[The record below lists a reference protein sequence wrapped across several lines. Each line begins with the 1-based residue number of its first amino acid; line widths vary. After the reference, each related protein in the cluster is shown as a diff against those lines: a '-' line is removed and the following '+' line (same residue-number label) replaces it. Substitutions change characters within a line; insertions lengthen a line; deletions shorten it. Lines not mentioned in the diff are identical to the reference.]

1 MSLELRAFVFDLDG
15 VIADTTEYH
24 YRSWK
29 RLADEEGLPFTRA
42 DNEALRGLSRR
53 ASLNHLLH
61 DQSIDEAT
69 AQAWMARKNAYFSIY
84 LDQMTAADLLPGV
97 VQLIDEAR
105 AYGLKTA
112 VASSSQNAKRVLER
126 IGILDRFDVVG
137 DALCV
142 ANTKPAPDVFLWVL
156 DRLQVLPDQA
166 VVFEDAE
173 VGVAAARGAGCW
185 VVGVG
190 NADLNGAH
198 VLLPTLAAVR
208 VEAILAALVSAGAPL
223 TLAGPK

>member
-1 MSLELRAFVFDLDG
+1 MSLPVRAFLFDLDG

-29 RLADEEGLPFTRA
+29 RLAEEEGLPFTRA

-53 ASLNHLLH
+53 ASLNQLLRE
-61 DQSIDEAT
+61 QPLDEAT
-69 AQAWMARKNAYFSIY
+69 AQAWMARKNAYFSSY
-84 LDQMTAADLLPGV
+84 LEQMTPADLLPGV
-97 VQLIDEAR
+97 AQLIDEAR

-126 IGILDRFDVVG
+126 LGVLDRFDVVG

-142 ANTKPAPDVFLWVL
+142 ANTKPAPDIFLWVL
-156 DRLQVLPDQA
+156 ERLSVPPQAA
-166 VVFEDAE
+166 VVFEDSA
-173 VGVAAARGAGCW
+173 VGVAAARKAGCW

-190 NADLNGAH
+190 SADLGGAH
-198 VLLPTLAAVR
+198 LLLPTLAAAH
-208 VEAILAALVSAGAPL
+208 VEAILAALAASGASLNL
-223 TLAGPK
+223 TGPE

>member
-1 MSLELRAFVFDLDG
+1 MSLQVRAFLFDLDG

-29 RLADEEGLPFTRA
+29 RLAEEEGLPFTRA

-53 ASLNHLLH
+53 ASLNQLLRE
-61 DQSIDEAT
+61 QPVDEAT
-69 AQAWMARKNAYFSIY
+69 AQAWMARKNAYFSAY
-84 LDQMTAADLLPGV
+84 LEQMTSTDLLPGV

-126 IGILDRFDVVG
+126 LGVLDRFDVVG
-137 DALCV
+137 DAFCV
-142 ANTKPAPDVFLWVL
+142 ANTKPAPDIFLWVL
-156 DRLQVLPDQA
+156 ERLSVSPNEA

-173 VGVAAARGAGCW
+173 VGVAAARSAGCW

-190 NADLNGAH
+190 NADLSGAH
-198 VLLPTLAAVR
+198 VLLPTLAAAR
-208 VEAILAALVSAGAPL
+208 VEAILAALAASSVHLS
-223 TLAGPK
+223 